1 MATSLF
7 GDMIF
12 GPVKS
17 RRLGRSLGVN
27 LLPVDGKLCN
37 FDCIYCECGWTDRPD
52 KPLRFNGRE
61 AIASAL
67 EARLHAM
74 SEAGEKLDVI
84 TFAGNGEPTM
94 HPHFAEI
101 VDDTVALRDRF
112 FPSAGV
118 AVLSNA
124 TMIGRDSVRKALEK
138 VDRAILKIDSAFP
151 ETIRIVNGPRF
162 DYSLDKVI
170 EWMNRFKGDIV
181 VQTMFL
187 RGEKDGAVIDNTT
200 DEEVSAWLDV
210 LDRVKPS
217 QVMIYSID
225 RDTPYDRLVKVEG
238 DELERIAEKVRTRGY
253 RCDHTV

>member
-1 MATSLF
+1 
-7 GDMIF
+7 MIF

-27 LLPVDGKLCN
+27 LLPTDGKLCN
-37 FDCIYCECGWTDRPD
+37 FDCIYCECDWTEHPGT
-52 KPLRFNGRE
+52 PFRFNDRA
-61 AIASAL
+61 AISAAL
-67 EARLHAM
+67 EARLKAM
-74 SEAGEKLDVI
+74 SEAGEELDAI

-94 HPHFAEI
+94 HPQFADI

-112 FPSAGV
+112 YPAAEV

-124 TMIGRDSVRKALEK
+124 TMIGRDSVREALQK
-138 VDRAILKIDSAFP
+138 VDRAILKIDSALP
-151 ETIRIVNGPRF
+151 ETIKIMNAPRF
-162 DYSLDKVI
+162 DYSLDEVI
-170 EWMNRFKGDIV
+170 ERMNRFEGDIV

-187 RGEKDGAVIDNTT
+187 RGEKDGVIIDNTT

-225 RDTPYDRLVKVEG
+225 RDTPCDRLTKVDG
-238 DELERIAEKVRTRGY
+238 DELERIAEKVRARGY

>member
-27 LLPVDGKLCN
+27 LLPTDGKLCN
-37 FDCIYCECGWTDRPD
+37 FDCIYCECGWTDRPGT
-52 KPLRFNGRE
+52 PLRFNDR
-61 AIASAL
+61 AAVAAAL
-67 EARLHAM
+67 EARLMAM
-74 SEAGEKLDVI
+74 SEAGEELDVI

-94 HPHFAEI
+94 HPQFAEI

-112 FPSAGV
+112 YPAAGV

-124 TMIGRDSVRKALEK
+124 TMIGRESVRKALQK
-138 VDRAILKIDSAFP
+138 VDRAILKIDSALP
-151 ETIRIVNGPRF
+151 ETIKIMNAPRF
-162 DYSLDKVI
+162 DYSLDEVI
-170 EWMNRFKGDIV
+170 SHMNRFDGDIV

-187 RGEKDGAVIDNTT
+187 RGEKEGMVIDNTT

-210 LDRVKPS
+210 LDRVRPS

-225 RDTPYDRLVKVEG
+225 RDTPYDRLAKVEG
-238 DELERIAEKVRTRGY
+238 DELERIAEKVRARGY

>member
-1 MATSLF
+1 
-7 GDMIF
+7 
-12 GPVKS
+12 
-17 RRLGRSLGVN
+17 
-27 LLPVDGKLCN
+27 
-37 FDCIYCECGWTDRPD
+37 
-52 KPLRFNGRE
+52 
-61 AIASAL
+61 
-67 EARLHAM
+67 
-74 SEAGEKLDVI
+74 
-84 TFAGNGEPTM
+84 
-94 HPHFAEI
+94 
-101 VDDTVALRDRF
+101 
-112 FPSAGV
+112 
-118 AVLSNA
+118 
-124 TMIGRDSVRKALEK
+124 MIGRDSVRKALEK

-170 EWMNRFKGDIV
+170 EWMNRFEGDIV

-238 DELERIAEKVRTRGY
+238 DELERIAEKVRARGY

>member
-1 MATSLF
+1 MLF
-7 GDMIF
+7 GDMVF

-37 FDCIYCECGWTDRPD
+37 FDCIYCECGWTDAPD
-52 KPLRFNGRE
+52 KPLRFNDRGV
-61 AIASAL
+61 IAEAL
-67 EARLHAM
+67 EARLRAM
-74 SEAGEKLDVI
+74 SEAGEGLDVI

-101 VDDTVALRDRF
+101 VDDTVALRDRL
-112 FPSAGV
+112 FPSAKV

-124 TMIGRDSVRKALEK
+124 TMIGRESVRKALER

-170 EWMNRFKGDIV
+170 EWMNRFEGDIV

-187 RGEKDGAVIDNTT
+187 RGEKDGIVIDNTT

-210 LDRVKPS
+210 LDRVRPS

-225 RDTPYDRLVKVEG
+225 RATPHDRLAKVSG
-238 DELERIAEKVRTRGY
+238 DELERIAERVRARGY